1 MEQYEH
7 LQREKNIKKE
17 FNRLKNLYK
26 KFTPDKMP
34 AIEELIKNAAF
45 MKVMLEEFRE
55 TLIKHGTTEV
65 FKQGKQEIVVERHE
79 SKQYLPYIQKYTQIM
94 KQLIDLLPPSEAKKQ
109 EDELTK
115 FVNRKKDRKKE
126 LKNNDIH

>member
-17 FNRLKNLYK
+17 FNRLKNIYK
-26 KFTPDKMP
+26 KFTPDKLP
-34 AIEELIKNAAF
+34 AIEDLIRNAAF

-55 TLIKHGTTEV
+55 TLIKHGTTEL
-65 FKQGKQEIVVERHE
+65 FKQGKQEITIERLE
-79 SKQYLPYIQKYTQIM
+79 SKQYLPYIQRYTVVM
-94 KQLIDLLPPSEAKKQ
+94 KDLIGLLPPSEAKKQ

-115 FVNRKKDRKKE
+115 FVKRKKE
-126 LKNNDIH
+126 RKKQ